1 MSLWNDPALRQ
12 LFFSS
17 TPLIDVRA
25 PVEYAEGSLPF
36 SVNLPIM
43 NDEER
48 MLVGICYK
56 EKGQAAAIELG
67 HSFVNGEVKAQRVAA
82 WKSYIEDHPTA
93 QVYCFRGGLRSH
105 ISCEWLG
112 AAGVKRAPIEG
123 GYKKMRRFFLSQI
136 EEAPLPKLIRI
147 AGLTGSGKTPVI
159 NKAPHAIDLEGLAS
173 HRGSAFGDNGIQ
185 PSQVRFENELALQ
198 LMRHQDFVVVEDE
211 SSAIGKR
218 SIPKRFYLHMR
229 NSPMVVLHRSTEDR
243 IQNIHAL
250 YVVPN
255 EYEFLQSSLLKMAKS
270 LGGVRFKAIA
280 EDMQQ
285 AFEKGKSIDD
295 HASWIS
301 SLLVEYYDPI
311 YGRDISRQKDLI
323 VFEGNE
329 AEVLNY
335 LANYK

>member
-1 MSLWNDPALRQ
+1 MSQWNDPTLRQ
-12 LFFSS
+12 LFFNS

-25 PVEYAEGSLPF
+25 PVEYEEGSLPF
-36 SVNLPIM
+36 SVNLPLM
-43 NDEER
+43 DDEER
-48 MLVGICYK
+48 RLVGTCYK
-56 EKGQAAAIELG
+56 EKGQAAALELG

-82 WKSYIEDHPTA
+82 WKSYIDAYPTT

-105 ISCEWLG
+105 ISCEWL
-112 AAGVKRAPIEG
+112 ANAGVERTPIDG
-123 GYKKMRRFFLSQI
+123 GYKKMRKFFLSQI

-147 AGLTGSGKTPVI
+147 AGLTGSGKTPVL
-159 NKAPHAIDLEGLAS
+159 NKDPHAIDLEGLAS
-173 HRGSAFGDNGIQ
+173 HRGSAFGDNGVQ

-198 LMRHQDFVVVEDE
+198 LMKHEDFVVVEDE

-218 SIPKRFYLHMR
+218 TIPKRFFLHMR
-229 NSPMVVLHRSTEDR
+229 SSPMVVLKRSTEER

-270 LGGVRFKAIA
+270 LGGVRFKAID
-280 EDMQQ
+280 EDLRQ
-285 AFEKGKSIDD
+285 AFEKGKKIDD
-295 HASWIS
+295 HVSWIS

-311 YGRDISRQKDLI
+311 YGRDITRQKDLI

-329 AEVLNY
+329 AEVLAY